1 MVVQHQQTL
10 PDRIT
15 NPMKIRHFSST
26 KYLASQE
33 IQRAIRRCSFS
44 LRVSWV
50 LLDYISQEIQRA
62 IKRCSFSLRISRSLL
77 HYLLLYRLDMERH
90 QHLLFLEYTT
100 TQLNERRDV
109 VGLMSNIGTIDINND
124 IINKINV
131 ILCTAM

>member
-15 NPMKIRHFSST
+15 NPMKIQHFSST

-62 IKRCSFSLRISRSLL
+62 IKRCSFSPRISRSLL
-77 HYLLLYRLDMERH
+77 DYLSLYRLDTKRY

-109 VGLMSNIGTIDINND
+109 VGLMSNIGTIDINNE